1 METLTKHISR
11 KCKCRFDGRKCNSDQ
26 WCNNNCRCEC
36 KKPDVREQDLC
47 LDLATFNCKYGKYLA
62 SIMDNSAIICN
73 KVIKSYNEDAEPKSY
88 DKTKLNEKKAICKM
102 QNFYI
107 LLALLLIAIAL
118 LIAVSTNCYLTK
130 YQAKQ
135 KHLLP
140 FHFTNNELKE

>member
-1 METLTKHISR
+1 
-11 KCKCRFDGRKCNSDQ
+11 
-26 WCNNNCRCEC
+26 
-36 KKPDVREQDLC
+36 
-47 LDLATFNCKYGKYLA
+47 
-62 SIMDNSAIICN
+62 MDNSAIICN

-88 DKTKLNEKKAICKM
+88 DKTKLNEKKATCKM

-118 LIAVSTNCYLTK
+118 LRAVSINCYLTK